1 MKTTLLV
8 IAAGMGS
15 RYGGLKQI
23 DPVGP
28 GGECI
33 IDYSIYD
40 AIQAGFDKVVF
51 IIRHDFEQAF
61 KEKTGNRFK
70 DVIEVGYAFQQLDSC
85 IGGYDFKDREKPW
98 GTGHAVLVAKDVVD
112 GPFAVINADDYY
124 GSESMKI
131 AIGHLRKGDV
141 SNNNFAMVG
150 YVLRNTLSDYG
161 SVCRG
166 ICQLDGNSL
175 LSGVIETVGI
185 EKAGKGGKFTGEDG
199 KEQFL
204 TGDEIASMNFWG
216 FGAGVFDYLQ
226 EQFYKFLT
234 DRGNQLKSEFYLPAA
249 VDVMIRKGQAIVKVL
264 PTPDKWFGVT
274 YREDKQVATAKI
286 AELIQRGL
294 YPERLWNK
302 L

>member
-33 IDYSIYD
+33 IDYSVYD
-40 AIQAGFDKVVF
+40 AIRAGFDKLVF
-51 IIRHDFEQAF
+51 VIRRDVEQAF
-61 KEKTGNRFK
+61 KEKIGSRF
-70 DVIEVGYAFQQLDSC
+70 DDIIEVDYAYQQLDSYVD
-85 IGGYDFKDREKPW
+85 GYDFKNREKPW
-98 GTGHAVLVAKDVVD
+98 GTGHAVLVAKDVID
-112 GPFAVINADDYY
+112 EPFAVINADDYY

-131 AIGHLRKGDV
+131 VIGHLRDYDA

-150 YVLRNTLSDYG
+150 YILRNTLSDYG
-161 SVCRG
+161 SVSRG
-166 ICQLDGNSL
+166 ICQLDSNNTL
-175 LSGVIETVGI
+175 NEVVERVGI
-185 EKAGKGGKFTGEDG
+185 QKVGRGGKFTDENG
-199 KEQFL
+199 KEQYL

-216 FGAGVFDYLQ
+216 FGTGVFDYLQ
-226 EQFYKFLT
+226 EQFYKFLIN
-234 DRGNQLKSEFYLPAA
+234 RGSEPKSEFYLPAA
-249 VDVMIRKGQAIVKVL
+249 VDMMIRKNQANVKVL

-274 YREDKQVATAKI
+274 YREDKQIVVAKI
-286 AELIQRGL
+286 AELIQQGL
-294 YPERLWNK
+294 YPERLWEK

>member
-23 DPVGP
+23 SPVGP

-40 AIQAGFDKVVF
+40 AIRAGFDRLIFV
-51 IIRHDFEQAF
+51 IRRDFEQIF
-61 KEKTGNRFK
+61 KERIGSKFDG
-70 DVIEVGYAFQQLDSC
+70 VIEVGYAYQQPDSC
-85 IGGYDFKDREKPW
+85 VGGYDFKDRQKPW
-98 GTGHAVLVAKDVVD
+98 GTGHAVLVAKDVID

-131 AIGHLRKGDV
+131 MIESLKKVNIAK
-141 SNNNFAMVG
+141 NNFLMVG

-166 ICQLDGNSL
+166 VCQMDESNTLIS
-175 LSGVIETVGI
+175 IAETLGI
-185 EKAGKGGKFTGEDG
+185 EKTSEGARFTDEDG

-204 TGDEIASMNFWG
+204 TGDEIVSMNFWG
-216 FGAGVFDYLQ
+216 FGAEVFDYLQ
-226 EQFYKFLT
+226 EQFDKFLI
-234 DRGNQLKSEFYLPAA
+234 DRGGELKSEFFLSAA
-249 VDVMIRKGQAIVKVL
+249 VDIMIYKGQANVKVL
-264 PTPDKWFGVT
+264 PTSDKWFGVT
-274 YREDKQVATAKI
+274 YVEDKQIVAAKI
-286 AELIQRGL
+286 AELIKQGL
-294 YPERLWNK
+294 YPERLWKN